1 MMFHEFECGVII
13 NLSMIVEID
22 KTKRTMVT
30 AGGVVWHLNDEEID
44 AIIKKILT
52 E

>member
-22 KTKRTMVT
+22 KTKRTMVM
-30 AGGVVWHLNDEEID
+30 ASGDVWKLNDEELD
-44 AIIKKILT
+44 AIINRIGL
-52 E
+52 